1 MLAGSLTLVDLDRK
15 WLEVMDLTVAPALR
29 GRGLGRLLLALAMER
44 AFAMRKSHI
53 RLVADDDGSGALRR
67 WYRSLGYHPV
77 GVDRRGRAILE
88 TALNRE
94 RLSVPEQYHLQGGRN
109 AIR

>member
-1 MLAGSLTLVDLDRK
+1 VDLDRK
-15 WLEVMDLTVAPALR
+15 WLEIIDLTVAPALR
-29 GRGLGRLLLALAMER
+29 GRGLGRLLLALAMDR

-53 RLVADDDGSGALRR
+53 RLVADDDGSGALRS
-67 WYRSLGYHPV
+67 WYGRLGYHPV
-77 GVDRRGRAILE
+77 GVDSRGRAILE

-94 RLSVPEQYHLQGGRN
+94 RLLVPAQYHLQGGRN